1 MEEGPKMAITSR
13 LWHATAAATAFALTL
28 SPGLASAG
36 PDDENLGQYGR
47 SPGRA
52 GSYQHLSSGKWF
64 VEFDGQPTADGGS
77 EATVDKVHR
86 GFEDSLRKSGKRA
99 RVHRS
104 FTTLFNGVTVDADG
118 ETARE
123 LTELPGVKAI
133 YPVFPVEVPRG
144 QASTPDIAHAIEL
157 TGADI
162 AQSKLG
168 LSGKGIKVGIIDS
181 GIDYDHP
188 DLGGSGTNGKTRFPT
203 KRVKY
208 GYDFVG
214 DAYNADP
221 SSPGFTPVPKPDKY
235 PDDCQGHGTH
245 VAGIVGANGTIKG
258 VAPQV
263 TFGAYRVF
271 GCDGST
277 DTDIILAALERAKHD
292 GMDVVNMSLGAGF
305 QSWPTYPT
313 SVASDRLWK
322 RGIVV
327 VNSAGNEGDYFTQ
340 SLGSPASSDR
350 AIAVAS
356 FDNSQVRLA
365 ELSFAP
371 AGAAPI
377 SAGYLPA
384 TGSPAL
390 TDAINGLPT
399 TGLTDPL
406 GCTPGGDATG
416 AVAVVSRGTCTF
428 HEKAV
433 NAQNAGAEALVIYNN
448 QPGFINATVEG
459 ETPITIPVVTITQ
472 DDGVALVAALASGPV
487 TAAVTGRNVDRPN
500 PTAGLVSD
508 FSSWGLAADLTLKPD
523 LGAPGGSIYS
533 LQPVEQGNG
542 YVVNSGTSMAA
553 PHVAG
558 AVALMLQAKPRMK
571 PDEVLTR
578 LQNTAS
584 PANLRELPDLGIL
597 DAAHRQGAGLIQV
610 DRAILTDA
618 VVTPGKLSAGES
630 ADGRFRKT
638 LTITNTSKR
647 TVTWTLS
654 KTDAVSTDP
663 GEWQNEFLPA
673 LYDTRVTFSKTKVKV
688 PARGSARVTVTIT
701 PDREAPEGTVYSGYV
716 VLTSAEGTT
725 LSVPFAGMAG
735 DYGNLDVFPDLG
747 IGVPALVEVVCGNW
761 FEGECVD
768 PDVEVYD
775 VDPSKVFRGG
785 EDPATILAHLAY
797 PARRL
802 TVDLIPVTGKGKLD
816 ERGKREVMRIDYV
829 GRSPELS
836 LFSWDGKVPGKKG
849 TRVDAA
855 PGTYALR
862 MTALKADGDGNRQS
876 WTSPAFGFDPRPASD
891 KASAKDRIGTTAQQ
905 PGR

>member
-1 MEEGPKMAITSR
+1 MAITSR

-77 EATVDKVHR
+77 EATVDKAHR

-221 SSPGFTPVPKPDKY
+221 SSPGFNPVPKPDKY

-340 SLGSPASSDR
+340 SLGSPASSDK

-365 ELSFAP
+365 ELSFTP
-371 AGAAPI
+371 AEAEPI

-390 TDAINGLPT
+390 TDAINGLSV
-399 TGLTDPL
+399 TGLPDPL
-406 GCTPGGDATG
+406 GCDPGGDATG
-416 AVAVVSRGTCTF
+416 AVAVVSRGTCSF
-428 HEKAV
+428 HQKAV
-433 NAQNAGAEALVIYNN
+433 NAQNAGAAALVIYNN
-448 QPGFINATVEG
+448 APGFINATVEG
-459 ETPITIPVVTITQ
+459 ETPITIPVVTVTQ
-472 DDGVALVAALASGPV
+472 EEGQTVVAALASGPV
-487 TAAVTGRNVDRPN
+487 TAAVTGQNVDRPN

-508 FSSWGLAADLTLKPD
+508 FSSWGLAANLALKPD

-533 LQPVEQGNG
+533 LQPLEQGNG

-558 AVALMLQAKPRMK
+558 AVALMLQAAPRMK

-597 DAAHRQGAGLIQV
+597 DAA
-610 DRAILTDA
+610 
-618 VVTPGKLSAGES
+618 
-630 ADGRFRKT
+630 
-638 LTITNTSKR
+638 
-647 TVTWTLS
+647 
-654 KTDAVSTDP
+654 
-663 GEWQNEFLPA
+663 
-673 LYDTRVTFSKTKVKV
+673 
-688 PARGSARVTVTIT
+688 
-701 PDREAPEGTVYSGYV
+701 
-716 VLTSAEGTT
+716 
-725 LSVPFAGMAG
+725 
-735 DYGNLDVFPDLG
+735 
-747 IGVPALVEVVCGNW
+747 
-761 FEGECVD
+761 
-768 PDVEVYD
+768 
-775 VDPSKVFRGG
+775 
-785 EDPATILAHLAY
+785 
-797 PARRL
+797 
-802 TVDLIPVTGKGKLD
+802 
-816 ERGKREVMRIDYV
+816 
-829 GRSPELS
+829 
-836 LFSWDGKVPGKKG
+836 
-849 TRVDAA
+849 
-855 PGTYALR
+855 
-862 MTALKADGDGNRQS
+862 
-876 WTSPAFGFDPRPASD
+876 
-891 KASAKDRIGTTAQQ
+891 
-905 PGR
+905 